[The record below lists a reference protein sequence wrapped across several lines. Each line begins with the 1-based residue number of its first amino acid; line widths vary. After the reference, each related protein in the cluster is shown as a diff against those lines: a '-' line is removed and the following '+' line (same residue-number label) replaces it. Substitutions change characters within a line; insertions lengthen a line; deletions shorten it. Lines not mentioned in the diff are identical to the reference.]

1 MNKIIFFG
9 PPGAG
14 KGTQAKIIS
23 KFLNVSHLSTGDI
36 LRKKLLDNDDLAK
49 RLQSIMSS
57 GNLVSDEIL
66 NSIVSSRLKNET
78 ETGFILDGY
87 PRTISQL
94 EFLNNFLLES
104 SASLNHIFDIQ
115 LNFET
120 LKNRIIKRS
129 SEEGREDDNINVI
142 ETRYNEY
149 LNSTQKVSN
158 FYKENFTSIYY
169 EIDGSQQ
176 IEEIT
181 KKIKDILKKS
191 WKTAK
196 FSYIFPWL
204 IIWLSCIHPHSF
216 FLDLIMARISGV
228 NIPTNKKVN
237 IALTYIFGI
246 GKKIALDICNNA
258 SIDISKRVS
267 ELNDDE
273 VNKIRDLID
282 KDYSVE
288 GDLRRKI
295 SLDIKRLNDLGCYRG
310 LRHRKKLPVRG
321 QRTHTNA
328 RTRKGKAVA
337 IAGKK
342 KVTKG

>member
-1 MNKIIFFG
+1 MSNIIFFG

-23 KFLNVSHLSTGDI
+23 KYLNVSHLSTGDI
-36 LRKKLLDNDDLAK
+36 LRKKLLENDNLADK
-49 RLQSIMSS
+49 LKIIMAS
-57 GNLVSDEIL
+57 GNLVSDDIL
-66 NSIVSSRLKNET
+66 NQIVSSRLSKEASK
-78 ETGFILDGY
+78 GFILDGY
-87 PRTISQL
+87 PRTLNQS
-94 EFLNNFLLES
+94 EFLNNFLS
-104 SASLNHIFDIQ
+104 STSNSINYIFNIQ
-115 LNFET
+115 ISFEI
-120 LKNRIIKRS
+120 LKNRILFRS
-129 SEEGREDDNINVI
+129 SEENREDDNINVI

-149 LNSTQKVSN
+149 LNSTEKVSN
-158 FYKENFTSIYY
+158 FYKEKYASIFY
-169 EIDGSQQ
+169 EIDGSLQ

-181 KKIKDILKKS
+181 KKIQKILKKS

-196 FSYIFPWL
+196 IQYISSWL
-204 IIWLSCIHPHSF
+204 LVQLSCIHPHSF
-216 FLDLIMARISGV
+216 FLDFFMARISGV

-237 IALTYIFGI
+237 IALTYIYGI
-246 GKKIALDICNNA
+246 GRKIALDICSSA
-258 SIDISKRVS
+258 SIDITKRVS
-267 ELNDDE
+267 ELNDE
-273 VNKIRDLID
+273 EINKIRDLID